1 MALTVQDALT
11 RINEMEAKCAS
22 LSYAVAVLANDGS
35 TVAPKRSVTMRGE
48 SLASLTE
55 QLYHLTVNPEVEE
68 ALELLREHTA
78 ELDDRTARRV
88 ELLLEDLD
96 RQKKI
101 PVEDMM
107 EFTRLRSE
115 GHISWVEAKD
125 NNDFDVFAPVLQK
138 LVDMSRRIAG
148 YTDPDKHP
156 YDAMLDRYEKGMTR
170 DYCDSYFGA
179 LREKLVPL
187 VAAVSEKPQPDTS
200 FLKGSFPIDKQR
212 ILSRELMN
220 LLTIDPE
227 RCVLAETE
235 HPYTSG
241 ASKND
246 VRITTHYYENNP
258 LSSLYSVIHEGGH
271 ALYELGIGDELQGTC
286 LADVPS
292 MAMHESQSRFFEN
305 LIGRSEGFCTF
316 ILPKLKELFPTQF
329 ADVTARQLYCAVN
342 LSQPSLIRIEADELT
357 YSLHIMVRYEVEK
370 ALFSG
375 EVTVS
380 ELPGVWNELYKKYLG
395 VDVPDNQRGVLQ
407 DTHWSGAQFGYFPS
421 YSVGSAYASQ
431 MYAAMSRDLDVAS
444 LAAKGDLAPVCDWLG
459 SRMWQHG
466 SMLRSQDTVQAV
478 CGEAFTVDY
487 YTDYL
492 TKKMTDVYGL

>member
-22 LSYAVAVLANDGS
+22 LSYAVAVLANDGN

-125 NNDFDVFAPVLQK
+125 NNDFDAFAPVLQK
-138 LVDMSRRIAG
+138 LVDMSCRIAG

-187 VAAVSEKPQPDTS
+187 VAAVAAQ
-200 FLKGSFPIDKQR
+200 
-212 ILSRELMN
+212 
-220 LLTIDPE
+220 
-227 RCVLAETE
+227 
-235 HPYTSG
+235 
-241 ASKND
+241 
-246 VRITTHYYENNP
+246 
-258 LSSLYSVIHEGGH
+258 
-271 ALYELGIGDELQGTC
+271 
-286 LADVPS
+286 
-292 MAMHESQSRFFEN
+292 
-305 LIGRSEGFCTF
+305 
-316 ILPKLKELFPTQF
+316 
-329 ADVTARQLYCAVN
+329 
-342 LSQPSLIRIEADELT
+342 
-357 YSLHIMVRYEVEK
+357 
-370 ALFSG
+370 FSG
-375 EVTVS
+375 VS
-380 ELPGVWNELYKKYLG
+380 RGLSPVFSCRRAGCCKKSGLVFEESGLVLCFKFLRIWYTTRHSLRAAASR
-395 VDVPDNQRGVLQ
+395 RGMQ
-407 DTHWSGAQFGYFPS
+407 TTKE
-421 YSVGSAYASQ
+421 
-431 MYAAMSRDLDVAS
+431 RK
-444 LAAKGDLAPVCDWLG
+444 KG
-459 SRMWQHG
+459 
-466 SMLRSQDTVQAV
+466 
-478 CGEAFTVDY
+478 
-487 YTDYL
+487 
-492 TKKMTDVYGL
+492 